1 MMAEDDDY
9 VNPTNGVITRR
20 YEIQIYE
27 EDLDYQFSI
36 EEKAILRP
44 IAEILAVLDGNAFF
58 GADLGDGR
66 EWYEQYLPEAK
77 SIFDNTG
84 GYDGAIMNASW
95 VKEMNPTNPAVREAY
110 HTYKTIKGLA
120 KE

>member
-1 MMAEDDDY
+1 MMPEDDDY

-27 EDLDYQFSI
+27 EDLEYQFSS
-36 EEKAILRP
+36 EEKEILRP

-58 GADLGDGR
+58 SMDLLEGK

-77 SIFDNTG
+77 SIFDSTG
-84 GYDGAIMNASW
+84 GYDGAIMNTSW
-95 VKEMNPTNPAVREAY
+95 VRDMHPTNPAVREAY
-110 HTYKTIKGLA
+110 NTYKTIKGLA